1 MLAIQSVGNINQE
14 NSHGYYLITP
24 LLYNE
29 CRRLIKQGIDRKT
42 AYILTSTN
50 PLHTYNELEEN
61 MKKKAIEVIKQN
73 S

>member
-1 MLAIQSVGNINQE
+1 MRTKQQN
-14 NSHGYYLITP
+14 
-24 LLYNE
+24 NE

-50 PLHTYNELEEN
+50 PLYTYTEIEKL
-61 MKKKAIEVIKQN
+61 KKKATKWLKGD